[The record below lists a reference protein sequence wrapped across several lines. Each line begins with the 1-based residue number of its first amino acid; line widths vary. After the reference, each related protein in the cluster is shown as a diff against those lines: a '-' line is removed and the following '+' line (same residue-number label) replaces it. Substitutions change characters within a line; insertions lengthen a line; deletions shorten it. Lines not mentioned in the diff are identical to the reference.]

1 MQPIHTSLLCSCS
14 SSRSSILN
22 EWMDVLKCLVL
33 TQEELSPVGLS
44 LDVARDED
52 EVEHEEGARHERH
65 HHDDSQGNVALDL
78 PLLGVDGTS

>member
-1 MQPIHTSLLCSCS
+1 
-14 SSRSSILN
+14 
-22 EWMDVLKCLVL
+22 MDGCVEDLKCLVL

-44 LDVARDED
+44 LHVARDED